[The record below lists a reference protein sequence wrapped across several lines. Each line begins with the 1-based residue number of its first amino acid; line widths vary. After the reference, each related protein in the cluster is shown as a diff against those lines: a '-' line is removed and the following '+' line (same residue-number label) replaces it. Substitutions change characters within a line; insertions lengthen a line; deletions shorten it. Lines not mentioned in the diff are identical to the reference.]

1 MEREAKKLAAV
12 LHQIAHDAGYVLLC
26 RGDPEIV
33 RFCITQYNR
42 VLARLIELNPALTAP
57 FGRLPDDASAG
68 EIRIVARALVAY
80 IREKTRKQR
89 KRARIG
95 VGCIGFVWP
104 GCSLKF
110 DLC

>member
-33 RFCITQYNR
+33 RFCIAQYNR
-42 VLARLIELNPALTAP
+42 VYARLGELNPALTAP

-80 IREKTRKQR
+80 IREKTRKER
-89 KRARIG
+89 KRAWAG
-95 VGCIGFVWP
+95 MGCIGFVWP

>member
-1 MEREAKKLAAV
+1 MEREAKRLAAV
-12 LHQIAHDAGYVLLC
+12 LHQIAYDAGYVLLC

-42 VLARLIELNPALTAP
+42 VLARLGELNPALTAP

-89 KRARIG
+89 KRARVG
-95 VGCIGFVWP
+95 GGCIGFGWP

>member
-1 MEREAKKLAAV
+1 MERETKRLAAV
-12 LHQIAHDAGYVLLC
+12 LHQIAYDAGYVLLC
-26 RGDPEIV
+26 RGDPETV
-33 RFCITQYNR
+33 RFCIDQYNR
-42 VLARLIELNPALTAP
+42 VHARLSEVNPALTAP

-89 KRARIG
+89 KQTRVG

>member
-1 MEREAKKLAAV
+1 MEREAKRLAAV
-12 LHQIAHDAGYVLLC
+12 LHQIAHDAGYALLC
-26 RGDPEIV
+26 RGEPEIV
-33 RFCITQYNR
+33 RFCIAQYNR
-42 VLARLIELNPALTAP
+42 VHARLGEHNPALTSP

-89 KRARIG
+89 KQARAG
-95 VGCIGFVWP
+95 VGCIGFIWP

>member
-1 MEREAKKLAAV
+1 MERETKRLAAV
-12 LHQIAHDAGYVLLC
+12 LHQIAYDAGYVLLC
-26 RGDPEIV
+26 RGDPEIAKY
-33 RFCITQYNR
+33 CIAQYNR
-42 VLARLIELNPALTAP
+42 VHARLGEVNPALTAP

-89 KRARIG
+89 KRARVG

>member
-1 MEREAKKLAAV
+1 MERETKILAAV
-12 LHQIAHDAGYVLLC
+12 LHQIAYDAGYVLLC

-33 RFCITQYNR
+33 PFCIAQYNR
-42 VLARLIELNPALTAP
+42 VHARLGEVNPALTAP

-89 KRARIG
+89 KRARGG